1 MIETSAKDLENAVM
15 IRPEAEDLA
24 TVSER
29 KRLPEDERQ
38 LHSLLM
44 AEGDLT
50 AGELEVPIEW
60 LEELT
65 RRGRAAYIEP
75 GLWIAMEQQEEYLR
89 ALEER
94 DREAS
99 LHILRRMLRY
109 RGPHTAKEA
118 SQRYAVT
125 EEEAETLLMEL
136 CRMSAAVE
144 QDGVY
149 YHGELY
155 GRARQRTI
163 QNRRRQVS
171 TLPGRRYAALMAG
184 RVKTAASPRE
194 QLKKALQMF
203 SGSACPAALWE
214 TVLFPARVRDYRGA
228 CAG

>member
-1 MIETSAKDLENAVM
+1 MPV
-15 IRPEAEDLA
+15 P
-24 TVSER
+24 VSYTH
-29 KRLPEDERQ
+29 LDVSTRQ
-38 LHSLLM
+38 
-44 AEGDLT
+44 
-50 AGELEVPIEW
+50 
-60 LEELT
+60 
-65 RRGRAAYIEP
+65 
-75 GLWIAMEQQEEYLR
+75 
-89 ALEER
+89 LEER

-194 QLKKALQMF
+194 QLKKTLQMF

-228 CAG
+228 VLDEILSCGEFFWRMGRDGNLEFHTFEELDWDVEFDRSEELADEEESCLLYTSRCV

>member
-1 MIETSAKDLENAVM
+1 
-15 IRPEAEDLA
+15 
-24 TVSER
+24 
-29 KRLPEDERQ
+29 
-38 LHSLLM
+38 
-44 AEGDLT
+44 
-50 AGELEVPIEW
+50 
-60 LEELT
+60 
-65 RRGRAAYIEP
+65 
-75 GLWIAMEQQEEYLR
+75 
-89 ALEER
+89 
-94 DREAS
+94 
-99 LHILRRMLRY
+99 
-109 RGPHTAKEA
+109 
-118 SQRYAVT
+118 
-125 EEEAETLLMEL
+125 MEL

-194 QLKKALQMF
+194 QLKKTLQMF

-228 CAG
+228 VLDEILSCGEFFWRMGRDGNLEFHTFEELDWDVEFDRSEELADEEERAVYRALVKRGASFLPVSYTHLRASGSGAAYGCRKDRR